1 MSLEAKIK
9 ILEKRNIRQH
19 TSTLKFLAAKRLYLG
34 KYTKEETIK
43 KLEDLGV
50 KFSVKERMRDKV
62 ITSREVVSE
71 GITDTL
77 LKYSR
82 TLNYRV

>member
-1 MSLEAKIK
+1 M
-9 ILEKRNIRQH
+9 
-19 TSTLKFLAAKRLYLG
+19 
-34 KYTKEETIK
+34 
-43 KLEDLGV
+43 